1 MDNRKFMR
9 PDGTISMDANTDQ
22 YASTVVLTSESPKY
36 TLDKKWRYSKD
47 GNMLTLKQVTR
58 FVRLTELDEMPS
70 WKQTQMVYWDR
81 EEVVVAWYNKETK
94 ELFVDDCVTAN
105 DRACLDVDEMYEFAK
120 EVLFHQNKELYDLI
134 TSSFVTNVHMYKLVD
149 GVFALIQS
157 KERSTVIE
165 TMAKTVSPKTALKSI
180 MNDIE
185 IGSSKSKKAILS
197 QTQMQSLKTL
207 KLDDSIASFQRIV
220 QSGVLSIDQVDELI
234 QAMKY
239 LIKFGFITHSD
250 LSSIWSRY
258 EDKIV
263 EKKIN
268 MMTVFDNVLTSY
280 LKYYDISGK
289 YHEAHRRRGSYYGYY
304 DLSFKKLLAIY
315 LDAIMML
322 SDEQAANPKYYR
334 TDNVE
339 AYHAITVRNVKQ
351 LQNVSDEDFE
361 FARVRLRKMCWENT
375 NYIFRPF
382 NTKEETAYA
391 GSCLNNCLGAC
402 IQGICEGRVIIAAF
416 RKMSDGTMDDCPEFV
431 IEVTPHLDIIEAST
445 YNNVDIADAER
456 LKVIRDYIDSRRY
469 LLSNGRSVYRDPD
482 PEEEQRAKK
491 AALKAEMNA

>member
-1 MDNRKFMR
+1 MTRKFIR
-9 PDGTISMDANTDQ
+9 PDGEISSYPNTDQ
-22 YASTVVLTSESPKY
+22 YASAVVLTNESPTY
-36 TLDKKWRYSKD
+36 TEQEMWMYIPL
-47 GNMLTLKQVTR
+47 GNMLSLYLATEV
-58 FVRLTELDEMPS
+58 VRLTTEDEMPA
-70 WKQTQMVYWDR
+70 WKKTQIVKWDR
-81 EEVVVAWYNKETK
+81 PMKQMAYYNKETK
-94 ELFVDDCVTAN
+94 ELFVSDEVSAN
-105 DRACLDVDEMYEFAK
+105 NRAFSSAN
-120 EVLFHQNKELYDLI
+120 EVLRFAMDVLFEQNKELYDLV
-134 TSSFVTNVHMYKLVD
+134 TSTLTTNVNTYKLAD
-149 GVFALIQS
+149 GILSLIQS

-165 TMAKTVSPKTALKSI
+165 TMSKTVSKKTALKSI

-185 IGSSKSKKAILS
+185 IGESKSKKAILS

-207 KLDDSIASFQRIV
+207 KLDDSIATFQRII
-220 QSGVLSIDQVDELI
+220 QSGVLSIDQMDELI

-250 LSSIWSRY
+250 LVAIWGRY

-263 EKKIN
+263 DKKIN
-268 MMTVFDNVLTSY
+268 MMVVFDSVLTSY
-280 LKYYDISGK
+280 FKYYDVSGK
-289 YHEAHRRRGSYYGYY
+289 YHEAHRRSGHYYGYY

-315 LDAIMML
+315 LDAILML
-322 SDEQAANPKYYR
+322 TDDQIANPKYYK

-361 FARVRLRKMCWENT
+361 LARVRLRKMCWENA

-382 NTKEETAYA
+382 DSKEETAYA

-416 RKMSDGTMDDCPEFV
+416 RKASDGTLDDCPEFV

-445 YNNVDIADAER
+445 YNNVDIVDAER
-456 LKVIRDYIDSRRY
+456 LKVIRDYIESRRY

-482 PEEEQRAKK
+482 PDEEKRAKK
-491 AALKAEMNA
+491 AAMKAEMNA